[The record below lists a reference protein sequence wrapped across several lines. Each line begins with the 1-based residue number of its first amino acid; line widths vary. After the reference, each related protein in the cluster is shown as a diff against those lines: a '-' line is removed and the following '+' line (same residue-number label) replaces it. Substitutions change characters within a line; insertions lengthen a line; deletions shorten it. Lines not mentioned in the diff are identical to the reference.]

1 MKQIVLATRNSDK
14 ITEIEKLMQLD
25 HAELVGIHK
34 YPQAP
39 DVIEDGDSLRANAL
53 KKARSAFKATGL
65 PSIADDS
72 GLEVDFLEG
81 APGVFSSRFAGEN
94 ATYSDNN
101 VKLIRLLIGVPK
113 ENRKARFRCVACLVD
128 QDHEHCIEGIC
139 EGTILDAPSGNQG
152 FGYDPLFYMPQCDKT
167 FAEMSL
173 EEKNK
178 ISHRGRAFREMG
190 DYVRKI
196 YGV

>member
-1 MKQIVLATRNSDK
+1 MNRYNNWAIVLSSILWMSGCVDIHTPGAREAALRLSSRNNMKQIVLATRNSDK

-53 KKARSAFKATGL
+53 KKARSAFQATGL

-101 VKLIRLLIGVPK
+101 VKLIRLYG
-113 ENRKARFRCVACLVD
+113 
-128 QDHEHCIEGIC
+128 
-139 EGTILDAPSGNQG
+139 
-152 FGYDPLFYMPQCDKT
+152 LFV
-167 FAEMSL
+167 
-173 EEKNK
+173 
-178 ISHRGRAFREMG
+178 IS
-190 DYVRKI
+190 D
-196 YGV
+196 